1 MNTELTDEKS
11 LNNSFKNKINNN
23 DNIELNFKKLN
34 E

>member
-1 MNTELTDEKS
+1 MELNEEKS

>member
-1 MNTELTDEKS
+1 MELTEEKS
-11 LNNSFKNKINNN
+11 LNNSFKNKIKNN